1 MSAKAGRNLGVA
13 VWHSHHEE
21 VLPVPF
27 LSHRAAPD
35 LSHVPIASAAAL
47 QVSAQCSSWPR
58 CEVGAGG
65 GVGEGSEEGHED
77 DQGAGAPPLQRQ
89 AEGTGLVH
97 PGEEKAERRL
107 HCSLPVFK
115 RDL

>member
-13 VWHSHHEE
+13 VWHSHYEE

-58 CEVGAGG
+58 CEGGAGG
-65 GVGEGSEEGHED
+65 AVGEGSEEGHED
-77 DQGAGAPPLQRQ
+77 DQGAGAPL
-89 AEGTGLVH
+89 L
-97 PGEEKAERRL
+97 
-107 HCSLPVFK
+107 
-115 RDL
+115 